1 MLGKM
6 DLNLLSVF
14 LEVYRQRSI
23 TLASEALNM
32 TQPGVSGA
40 LKRLQA
46 QLNTELFVREGRG
59 ISPTHAAIQLVNE
72 LEPAMVRMENA
83 LGNLQEFDTSLHRV
97 FNVSVNELLLM
108 HLQPKV
114 EADSDLGNVSI
125 QFSMTPANEVDLLNA
140 LNMQKT
146 DVAIDVGKIKQSTY
160 QVKAVYQ
167 DEMVMVV
174 RKDHPRIN
182 NQITEADYYREKHI
196 TIKMRRSNLYAV
208 DFFTRESLG
217 KRLISSECDSLMSM
231 LALVANTDCLGST
244 SKTLADKYAQ
254 VFGLKVLPQP
264 FETYPI
270 VQNMIWHKRSQNN
283 PANKWLRNKLESYL

>member
-270 VQNMIWHKRSQNN
+270 IQNMIWHKRSQNN

>member
-1 MLGKM
+1 MLEKM

-270 VQNMIWHKRSQNN
+270 IQNMIWHKRSQNN

>member
-264 FETYPI
+264 FETFPI
-270 VQNMIWHKRSQNN
+270 IQNMIWHKRSQNN